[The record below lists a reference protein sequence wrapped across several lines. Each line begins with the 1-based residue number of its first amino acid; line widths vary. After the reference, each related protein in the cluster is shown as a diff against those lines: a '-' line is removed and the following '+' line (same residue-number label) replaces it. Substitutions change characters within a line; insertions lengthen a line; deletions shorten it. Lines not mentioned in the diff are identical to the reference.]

1 MAGAEAAGLRLLPK
15 QGGRAKV
22 SAFGRA
28 KLLPVGHPIGEAVG
42 ATGPLTA
49 AIAEEHLTIPGMT
62 IGTVAYM
69 SPEQARA
76 EAQKVLRELEEES
89 KQKYV
94 SRFYR
99 ALVYVGLGDRDR
111 AIEWLQRAYEDR
123 VRFMPY
129 LRSEPEFDSLRA
141 DPRFQDLVRRV
152 GLPP

>member
-1 MAGAEAAGLRLLPK
+1 
-15 QGGRAKV
+15 
-22 SAFGRA
+22 
-28 KLLPVGHPIGEAVG
+28 
-42 ATGPLTA
+42 
-49 AIAEEHLTIPGMT
+49 
-62 IGTVAYM
+62 
-69 SPEQARA
+69 
-76 EAQKVLRELEEES
+76 LEEES